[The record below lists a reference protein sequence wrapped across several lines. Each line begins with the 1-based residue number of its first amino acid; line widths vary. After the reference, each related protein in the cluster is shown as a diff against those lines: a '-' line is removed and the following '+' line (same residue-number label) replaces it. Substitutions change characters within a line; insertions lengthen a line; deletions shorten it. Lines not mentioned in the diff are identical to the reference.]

1 MKTDKNILY
10 ILLLFS
16 TQLSRAMRTPK
27 NKFYFL
33 FL

>member
-1 MKTDKNILY
+1 MKMDKTHFLY

-27 NKFYFL
+27 DEF
-33 FL
+33 